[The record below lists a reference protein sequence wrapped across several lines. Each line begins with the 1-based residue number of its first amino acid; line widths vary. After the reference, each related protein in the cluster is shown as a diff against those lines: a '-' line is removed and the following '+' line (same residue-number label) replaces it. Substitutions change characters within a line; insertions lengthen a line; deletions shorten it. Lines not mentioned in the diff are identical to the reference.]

1 MKQWT
6 QREATQGATASP
18 DSINDELR
26 AQQSSITTLDR
37 DQLPDDYVNNTRLVL
52 GALHHSYTASSY
64 PTADGQQNTV
74 ILSDSLSA
82 NAWYCASHTSYP
94 GGWVNVDTG
103 TGIQLTDWKG
113 GHLHFEW
120 AGNAFINGCF
130 ANGANV
136 AYPKTPRYLNL
147 RITANGV
154 TIAEKRGPGYHEA
167 FRVIA
172 STLVAQGPLTIRL
185 QWRITEPSEDE
196 PVFTS
201 GGDVV
206 PQAHLWGMRYLAI
219 GRWR

>member
-1 MKQWT
+1 V
-6 QREATQGATASP
+6 
-18 DSINDELR
+18 NDELR

-37 DQLPDDYVNNTRLVL
+37 DQLPDGYVNNTRLVL

-64 PTADGQQNTV
+64 PAADGQQNTV
-74 ILSDSLSA
+74 I
-82 NAWYCASHTSYP
+82 TSYP

-130 ANGANV
+130 ARGANIGF
-136 AYPKTPRYLNL
+136 PKNPKYLNL

-201 GGDVV
+201 AGDVV